1 MDQKR
6 RLLRVDHLPFLAL
19 QMTECNTLEIDPPTI
34 EAASNDDASIDDA
47 PLRGSGNAET
57 QDKEQKKVVGKI
69 ELEACYT
76 RSDVLGRFPDK
87 GALIGDVYDDI
98 PDESDEAVYDA
109 LEKAYNAAFSM
120 SSVDRI
126 ERDRRLHAASY
137 EFRPLAHNSPTD
149 VMLTK
154 RQSTAESFDAWK
166 ERLLDGRKDAFLAV
180 MRKKAFDDIKD
191 YREYF
196 IQQRQRKVNALRNRQ
211 LEQGVNVAAIWK
223 EQIISGKSDV
233 IEAATKMDEWMSRR
247 KTVLRDL
254 AKRCRDVHLKRQTR
268 LKSKDAFDEKKS
280 GRIEGGFD
288 SPRDVSLTASTENRI
303 VVSKPRELL
312 ADNAKLIQFLLEEAD
327 MFVEMLLGNRS
338 PTPYIGKPQTAN
350 MSEEEIIA
358 LAEITSSKL
367 YHDRCNT
374 LKEFDTDW
382 KRLRIHH
389 PEKSVSRPA
398 FNGTV
403 AVKLDVANPFLNCT
417 DSSRWDWLSKS
428 NESVP
433 PDYSQAT
440 EVVRTLLDRP
450 TVSPSVHRQMM
461 QLYTRGV
468 NGLLFPTMPISL
480 FHQVIA
486 FIAELALADDKWGP
500 HVIVTTKVEEW
511 LNAFTQVCPQI
522 KIMAYW
528 GSPDDRQKMRTYWSP
543 TSLCKKNSRFHVVL
557 TNSRV
562 VNEDIRH
569 FHQAIWQTILLDVP
583 WPNEDTKSWTY
594 ILGLRSRQRWM
605 ILDSTVQVD
614 LRLMLHF
621 LTPELFDSKQKVMAW
636 GSSGLE
642 DEAIQTLRSIVQR
655 MCAFEG
661 SAESVLDASTL
672 LTTDLCAS
680 EREVLVK
687 LNSVPVMEY
696 VLAQPITPPSE
707 MDYLKKYQR
716 QNRLKI
722 VVDTKHL
729 LMRTPKTPMIEN
741 PIALSLPKP
750 NITDPKL
757 IACKHC
763 AKTFM
768 TSSGLLKHT
777 KSDHAPAGTW
787 TCRKCG
793 VDCGTMALRNAH
805 ERQEHDETIIPS
817 NKPSNTDTTPSTPTS
832 SAPKPRRSNA
842 GSKKRV
848 TRCGKCAG
856 CLSGDCMECGHC
868 QDMKKYGGPGLRK
881 QSCKN
886 RKCTNPQI
894 LGSASQDDEDQK
906 LTEEFMD
913 GQSSESAESSESER
927 EETNGK
933 VVMMEEEESE
943 DEDAT
948 DDMPLKTPKSGK
960 TKKSRSS
967 SSNSKSAIIRTRV
980 MRCGVCVGC
989 LAPDCLKC
997 RHCMDMKK
1005 YGGPGLR
1012 KQSCK
1017 SRKCVTPKVVLLNQ
1031 GQEGEEGDMLLYEE
1045 PTTPRSTPST
1055 TATTIASSTKNT
1067 TPNTSSSATVLSA
1080 TPQWER
1086 DTLLDAAASLA
1097 HNVYQ
1102 QNQLNRFLKITCL
1115 TCDAKFLNQSL
1126 KSLHEAVIH
1135 HSRQNPKWKR
1145 QLVAERL
1152 SSPAFQFTLISTDSR
1167 RKKPVDFEPV
1177 GYAKLVG
1184 PGLCYYM
1191 LQSHAVLGR
1200 VAPEWK
1206 ERYRSLGLELSRGYP
1221 GGVVD
1226 CHLGDDMMISH
1237 EHVKIRWDLRRQRF
1251 VIECLSI
1258 LTPLSV
1264 NGQEVH
1270 FGAAPVTLASRSLIQ
1285 VGAFYFFFLL
1295 PVANLHRSAPPKS
1308 SAHEMALRCRQRQC
1322 MPRQEVYAWL
1332 ASKKASRQ
1340 EVDHVKRE
1348 REDGDAISSSPLK
1361 RPKLNEDE

>member
-382 KRLRIHH
+382 KR
-389 PEKSVSRPA
+389 S
-398 FNGTV
+398 
-403 AVKLDVANPFLNCT
+403 
-417 DSSRWDWLSKS
+417 
-428 NESVP
+428 
-433 PDYSQAT
+433 
-440 EVVRTLLDRP
+440 
-450 TVSPSVHRQMM
+450 
-461 QLYTRGV
+461 
-468 NGLLFPTMPISL
+468 
-480 FHQVIA
+480 VIA